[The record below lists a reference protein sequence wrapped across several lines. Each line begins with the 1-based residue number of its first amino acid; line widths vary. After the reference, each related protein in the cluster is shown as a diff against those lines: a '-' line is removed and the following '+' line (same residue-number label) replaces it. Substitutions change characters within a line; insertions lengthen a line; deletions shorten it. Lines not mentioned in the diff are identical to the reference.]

1 MSGDIRLQYASEASY
16 GNTRPTYSNFSLR
29 VSWVQVHQEHILLH
43 SALHRDTAS
52 WGVIITQE
60 NVGTIGDSRA
70 DMKKTKQWNTTS
82 NAKQRKVS

>member
-1 MSGDIRLQYASEASY
+1 METQDQLIA
-16 GNTRPTYSNFSLR
+16 TSLCR

-60 NVGTIGDSRA
+60 NVGIIGHSRA
-70 DMKKTKQWNTTS
+70 DMKKNTTMEH
-82 NAKQRKVS
+82 N